1 MLQRTASTLIIFLLL
16 FASSGCS
23 GKIEPGNSKE
33 KMSGVIKA
41 QVSEARI
48 EKQPLLYEAMGTVHA
63 VNTSTLSSKLMA
75 AVKAINVKEGDFVKK
90 GDILVLLDNS
100 QVGAQLQQAEEAAAE
115 AIKAHTAAI
124 AGADSARAGARLA
137 GATYRRYL
145 NLLKEKSASRQEFE
159 EAEARNS
166 QAEAALLQAE
176 AMVQA
181 AGHRVK
187 QSEAALSSAKSFNK
201 DSAIYAPYSG
211 FITAKMMEPGDLAS
225 PGMPVIGIEGT
236 EGSYIELVVPETHVK
251 NAGIGR
257 KAGITIPASNDLS
270 VEGKITTIAPAAD
283 PKTRSFMIKVSF
295 PANEKIHSG
304 MYARVQ
310 IPSGEISVLSVP
322 SSALIHQG
330 QLTGVF
336 VVDGEKKAR
345 FRLVRTG
352 KSFDKSLEILSGLK
366 PGDRYLLNPPPNTSD
381 GMRVE
386 ALAST

>member
-1 MLQRTASTLIIFLLL
+1 MLQRTALTSIFILLVIV
-16 FASSGCS
+16 FSGCGS
-23 GKIEPGNSKE
+23 EIEPGTSKE
-33 KMSGVIKA
+33 NMSGVIKA

-63 VNTSTLSSKLMA
+63 VKESTLSSKLMA

-90 GDILVLLDNS
+90 DDILVLLDNS

-115 AIKAHTAAI
+115 AVRAHAAAI
-124 AGADSARAGARLA
+124 AGAGSARAAARLA
-137 GATYRRYL
+137 DATYRRYL
-145 NLLKEKSASRQEFE
+145 SLFKEESASRQEFE
-159 EAEARNS
+159 EAETRNS

-181 AGHRVK
+181 ASHRVK
-187 QSEAALSSAKSFNK
+187 QAEAALSSAKSFNK
-201 DSAIYAPYSG
+201 DSTIYAPYNG

-236 EGSYIELVVPETHVK
+236 EGSYIELVIPETLVK
-251 NAGIGR
+251 NTGIGE
-257 KAGITIPASNDLS
+257 KAGITIPALNDLS
-270 VEGKITTIAPAAD
+270 FEGKITTIAPAAD

-295 PANEKIHSG
+295 PVNKNIHSG

-330 QLTGVF
+330 QLTGIF

-352 KSFDKSLEILSGLK
+352 KSFDKSIEILSGLK

-381 GMRVE
+381 GMSVE
-386 ALAST
+386 ASS